1 MGGGE
6 TVNGAWLSA
15 IWPLSRKIVSD
26 EKEAIGILASEIVG
40 VMSKI
45 VNLWHSLSDRGVA
58 SLKEWITNS
67 VGVKMLVSD
76 DYYYLMELAL
86 DEILSSFQCLAR
98 YVARLGKRCKDPV
111 YHRYESFVRNPA
123 KNYVQWCGWEYAWK
137 KMDRKV
143 KKMERFVAAM
153 SQLFQELEVL
163 EDRQRTL
170 KRMKANPKTHK
181 GKLAEFEKKFNW
193 HQQEVKNLKDI
204 SPWNRSF
211 DYIVRLLARSLF
223 TILERIILV
232 FGNIHL
238 PISQQQGDSIIIES
252 KHALRR
258 SPSLP
263 VNTSSY
269 VHPSETKRPVSSES
283 EAEKKKNKNK
293 NKNIKKELQQSRHI
307 GAFQGVSKRYID
319 SQSCRIRIYSKLPEK
334 GCFLKTAQLTL
345 GDAALALH
353 YANVIELIE
362 KIVSSPHLIDHHTR
376 DDLYS
381 KLPTTIRTDLR
392 AKLKWYAKRKHDPSI
407 AAEWSVAMTQILG
420 WLAPLAH
427 NMIRW
432 HEERNFEKEHTTSE
446 ASVLLVQTLYFA
458 NKAKTEAAI
467 VELLVGLNY
476 VCRINREAQIREA
489 RQPEFSRS
497 RSFNRAQLRNHD
509 LCYEI

>member
-15 IWPLSRKIVSD
+15 IWPLSRKIASD
-26 EKEAIGILASEIVG
+26 EKEAIGIMASEIVG
-40 VMSKI
+40 VMSRI
-45 VNLWHSLSDRGVA
+45 VNLWHSLSDRGIS

-86 DEILSSFQCLAR
+86 DEILKSFQCLAR

-111 YHRYESFVRNPA
+111 YHRYEGFVRNPA

-153 SQLFQELEVL
+153 SQLSQELEVL

-170 KRMKANPKTHK
+170 SRMKVNPKSHK

-211 DYIVRLLARSLF
+211 DYVVRLLARSLF
-223 TILERIILV
+223 TILERTILV

-238 PISQQQGDSIIIES
+238 PISQQQGHSPSIES
-252 KHALRR
+252 KHALQR
-258 SPSLP
+258 SPS
-263 VNTSSY
+263 SSY
-269 VHPSETKRPVSSES
+269 VHPSETNVMKRPVCSES
-283 EAEKKKNKNK
+283 EADKKKNKS
-293 NKNIKKELQQSRHI
+293 KKKHVGSPNVH
-307 GAFQGVSKRYID
+307 GVSLRYID
-319 SQSCRIRIYSKLPEK
+319 SKSCRSMIYSKLSEK
-334 GCFLKTAQLTL
+334 GWLLKPVRSTL

-362 KIVSSPHLIDHHTR
+362 KIVSSPHCIDHQTR
-376 DDLYS
+376 DNLYN

-392 AKLKWYAKRKHDPSI
+392 VKLKWYAKGKHDPCI

-420 WLAPLAH
+420 WLAPLSH

-432 HEERNFEKEHTTSE
+432 HEERNFEKEHNTSE

-458 NKAKTEAAI
+458 NQAKTEAAI

-476 VCRINREAQIREA
+476 VCWINREARIQEA
-489 RQPEFSRS
+489 RRPEFSRS
-497 RSFNRAQLRNHD
+497 RSFNRVQLRNHED
-509 LCYEI
+509 W